1 MCCSPFYSDNLD
13 KKKVRGKIVKNVI
26 IVMGKYQED
35 HGGTKVL
42 FHLAKRLNEAGCD
55 TKIWPSK
62 MPVSKFNLQ
71 YLFWIFRKLISFRL
85 GEVIEEHTWPKHP
98 IKYDLKVA
106 KPADISG
113 AVVIYTETIN
123 GNPLGAD
130 KVVRWILNYPGHGRN
145 KRPRYDRAKE
155 KFYLYYAIYKNKWVP
170 DNFKILTTTF
180 IDLHYYTRTN
190 FDDRGKTSSVL
201 VRKGKNRIN
210 NTHSNTS
217 IEIDG
222 LNQHQ
227 INTIFNKSAYLYSY
241 DWNTAYNLFAQRCG
255 CTPVLIG
262 DGIEEFGRENTNN
275 PDYFGFAFGTHDIAR
290 AQSQKLK
297 AVDLLEKL
305 NDTENNQF
313 QAFLKDIMGEFSN
326 TKCHQ

>member
-1 MCCSPFYSDNLD
+1 MFTKHVMCCSPFYSDNLD

-85 GEVIEEHTWPKHP
+85 GEVIEEHTWPKYP

-155 KFYLYYAIYKNKWVP
+155 KFPTLKGFSGDGGYQGTSVNHVEKEMKLHIEISKKIKDKWAVLP
-170 DNFKILTTTF
+170 KRWIVERTFSWINNCRRMAKDFEILTCSAENF
-180 IDLHYYTRTN
+180 I
-190 FDDRGKTSSVL
+190 
-201 VRKGKNRIN
+201 RIAM
-210 NTHSNTS
+210 
-217 IEIDG
+217 I
-222 LNQHQ
+222 Q
-227 INTIFNKSAYLYSY
+227 IML
-241 DWNTAYNLFAQRCG
+241 D
-255 CTPVLIG
+255 
-262 DGIEEFGRENTNN
+262 
-275 PDYFGFAFGTHDIAR
+275 
-290 AQSQKLK
+290 KL
-297 AVDLLEKL
+297 
-305 NDTENNQF
+305 
-313 QAFLKDIMGEFSN
+313 
-326 TKCHQ
+326 C